1 MPTVK
6 ITSTAGPAKIAY
18 SISTPSKVEAKEIDK
33 KLPCLVL
40 LVRFL
45 SIPSSSPGELRTAA
59 LMDSDLGWVDL
70 QHPVFCAS
78 EIWHRP
84 SFLPSIQPSLYDKLT
99 TLTLGRRCVLSSG
112 LNSPGGGYSD
122 QAIQRD
128 CDGRSHARPDDRAGQ
143 GKL

>member
-45 SIPSSSPGELRTAA
+45 SFPSSSPGESRASS
-59 LMDSDLGWVDL
+59 LMHSDLGWVDL

-84 SFLPSIQPSLYDKLT
+84 SPLRSSPHLYDKLN

-112 LNSPGGGYSD
+112 LNSPGGGSSD
-122 QAIQRD
+122 QAIQCD

-143 GKL
+143 GEL

>member
-45 SIPSSSPGELRTAA
+45 SFPSSSPGESRAEA

-84 SFLPSIQPSLYDKLT
+84 SPRPSIQPSPL
-99 TLTLGRRCVLSSG
+99 R
-112 LNSPGGGYSD
+112 
-122 QAIQRD
+122 QAD
-128 CDGRSHARPDDRAGQ
+128 HADSWTALRSLVWAQQPKWRI
-143 GKL
+143 L